1 MEETCQRWRLLD
13 DLRGEPSMELLRL
26 LAFLAG
32 GVGLLRLNLI
42 ALNGG
47 GYVFHVD
54 PDISIY

>member
-1 MEETCQRWRLLD
+1 
-13 DLRGEPSMELLRL
+13 MELLRL

-47 GYVFHVD
+47 GQDVVFHVD
-54 PDISIY
+54 LDTSVY

>member
-1 MEETCQRWRLLD
+1 
-13 DLRGEPSMELLRL
+13 MELLRL